1 MVCDQTDGNVMIIYF
16 AVFFAGDLAD
26 KIAQGTDGIHV
37 KNGIHILNNHSQSLQ
52 AHTGI
57 DILLFQF
64 CIISVSVVLELGKH
78 VVPYFHIT
86 VAVASYRTVRFA
98 AAVFLSA
105 VIIDLGTGAA
115 GTCAVLPE
123 VILFSK
129 TEDTFR
135 RNADLFVPY
144 FKRLVVV
151 QIDRRIQPVRIQP
164 HYFCKEFPG
173 PVKRFSLE
181 VIAKR
186 EVAQHLKKRTVAR
199 GFSYVFNIAGTD
211 TFLAGGHSRSRRDLR
226 ACKIRFQRSHT
237 CVDQKKA
244 LISLRDQGIA
254 FVHKMSL
261 AFHEIQEH
269 LAQFVNAV
277 FFHCFFLQSI
287 SPALCGIFSF
297 RVSEQDRFPGYP
309 LWKPYI

>member
-1 MVCDQTDGNVMIIYF
+1 MF
-16 AVFFAGDLAD
+16 
-26 KIAQGTDGIHV
+26 
-37 KNGIHILNNHSQSLQ
+37 
-52 AHTGI
+52 
-57 DILLFQF
+57 
-64 CIISVSVVLELGKH
+64 
-78 VVPYFHIT
+78 
-86 VAVASYRTVRFA
+86 
-98 AAVFLSA
+98 
-105 VIIDLGTGAA
+105 
-115 GTCAVLPE
+115 PE
-123 VILFSK
+123 IVLFSEAEN
-129 TEDTFR
+129 TLR
-135 RNADLFVPY
+135 RDSYLFVPD

-151 QIDRRIQPVRIQP
+151 QIDRRIQPVRIQS
-164 HYFCKEFPG
+164 HYLCKEFPG
-173 PVKRFSLE
+173 PVKRFSFE

-254 FVHKMSL
+254 FVHKMSF

-297 RVSEQDRFPGYP
+297 RASERVRFPEYL